1 VFTGI
6 SGTILLAIPVFRR
19 FKFGQLNTR
28 TPTPIHNRESIA
40 ALMSGMSSMAVAAAA
55 AEELLLRGEFSLALA
70 DSQARLAQRTLEVS
84 VGGKRGLEPSRLGS

>member
-1 VFTGI
+1 
-6 SGTILLAIPVFRR
+6 
-19 FKFGQLNTR
+19 
-28 TPTPIHNRESIA
+28 
-40 ALMSGMSSMAVAAAA
+40 MSGMSSMAVAAAA